1 MKSLKSRLLS
11 SVGAALLA
19 LSVSATAMA
28 SWDVPTGS
36 DMPNY
41 DSVRTALAF
50 IPIQITDIL
59 TTLTVPVNAQN
70 IKIVYLEDILS
81 GDQLVKVNNTLNN
94 LFVKV
99 QLINLQNTLNG
110 INILNGVKIG
120 DILSNNNVTLKD
132 VVAVNLFDDGKLL
145 VFCK

>member
-1 MKSLKSRLLS
+1 MKSVKSRLLS
-11 SVGAALLA
+11 CVGAALLA

-28 SWDVPTGS
+28 SWDVPSGS

-41 DSVRTALAF
+41 DSVRRALVL
-50 IPIQITDIL
+50 IPVQVTDIL
-59 TTLTVPVNAQN
+59 TILTVPVNAQN
-70 IKIVYLEDILS
+70 IKVVYLEDILS

-94 LFVKV
+94 LLVKV

-120 DILSNNNVTLKD
+120 DILSNNNVSLTD
-132 VVAVNLFDDGKLL
+132 VVAVNVFDDGKVL
-145 VFCK
+145 VICK